1 MRSIRLRTATKER
14 PENAAFVAPA
24 VAFAFNRQIVIRPPG
39 RISIA
44 VMLQRWWSRQQ
55 TLAGNDNKPQ

>member
-1 MRSIRLRTATKER
+1 MRSTRIRTATKER

-44 VMLQRWWSRQQ
+44 VMLQRWGADIDA
-55 TLAGNDNKPQ
+55 LAGNDKPQ